1 MTATHTIAQ
10 TVTHTKTVVWHP
22 LMFSAPMVEALLAG
36 KKTVT
41 RRCPPSRY
49 AGWKRGERVWV
60 RETWRTYERPVSTF
74 DGIAYRADNG
84 FRTIEN
90 TPEAADQWVDAHEN
104 GKHGKK
110 WRPSIFM
117 RQWMSRITLELTEDV
132 RFENLQRISRAE
144 VEAEGFPS
152 LGFDDF
158 AKGWNNINGR
168 RQRGIYAWARNPEVA
183 VIRFRV
189 VKEAPHA

>member
-10 TVTHTKTVVWHP
+10 TATHTKTVVWHP
-22 LMFSAPMVEALLAG
+22 LMFSAPMVAALLAG
-36 KKTVT
+36 TKTVT

-60 RETWRTYERPVSTF
+60 RETWRTMERPRDCV
-74 DGIAYRADNG
+74 DGILYADGVWRA
-84 FRTIEN
+84 IEN
-90 TPEAADQWVDAHEN
+90 TVEAADRWVDANEN

-158 AKGWNNINGR
+158 AKGWDAINGK
-168 RQRGIYAWARNPEVA
+168 RQGGAYAWKRNPEVA

-189 VKEAPHA
+189 VKEDHHA